1 MTIPPG
7 SSSRWRWALALTLPV
22 LAVVA
27 LVVAYRATAPN
38 RATAPSGEATPST
51 EVLQVGAL
59 PVT

>member
-1 MTIPPG
+1 MTTPPN
-7 SSSRWRWALALTLPV
+7 SSKPPRWALALTLPV

-27 LVVAYRATAPN
+27 LFVAYRVTAPE
-38 RATAPSGEATPST
+38 RASAGPTGASAPT